1 MARAAIPN
9 GPIPAIMSIPPL
21 RDGAPSGLG
30 ESSSSAAALSPASG
44 DRGVNTE
51 APANRSEFRA
61 AGESGHVRCALA
73 GRSTAALGSSGGE
86 TAVCVARR
94 EAESQDDRVP
104 NASRGRAD
112 ATRRTLR
119 RRSADRAGRK
129 AGVGVNLLEL
139 DELAHQMI
147 RDRGAESCYIDYH
160 PSFGASPF
168 GKVLCTSVND
178 AVLHGLPHDY
188 ELVDGDLLSL
198 DFACSVD
205 GWVADSAISVIV
217 GTPRPQDQQLIAV
230 TEAALAAGIEAA
242 QLGNKLGDI
251 SFAIARVA
259 QRDGYKINTEFGGHG
274 VGRTMHGD
282 PHVPNNGRR
291 GRGLALRPGLV
302 IAIEPWF
309 LETTDKIYT
318 DPDGWTLR
326 SRDGSRGAH
335 AEHTVA
341 ITPTGSGDLDRA
353 ELIESPVD
361 DDLVADPDL
370 IEEPADAAQ
379 IADVDA
385 AVGGAGVTAG
395 GEVGGVVH
403 RLAAAEEHRVRH
415 RRVIDRR
422 DVVPRLPSHRERALP
437 GRRLVRTEAHVDPEL
452 SLAVDHPDQ
461 RIGCPC

>member
-1 MARAAIPN
+1 MRP
-9 GPIPAIMSIPPL
+9 
-21 RDGAPSGLG
+21 
-30 ESSSSAAALSPASG
+30 
-44 DRGVNTE
+44 
-51 APANRSEFRA
+51 
-61 AGESGHVRCALA
+61 A
-73 GRSTAALGSSGGE
+73 GRFVGEVLTALG
-86 TAVCVARR
+86 
-94 EAESQDDRVP
+94 DK
-104 NASRGRAD
+104 AD
-112 ATRRTLR
+112 
-119 RRSADRAGRK
+119 
-129 AGVGVNLLEL
+129 VGVNLLEL

-188 ELVDGDLLSL
+188 VLVDGDLLSL
-198 DFACSVD
+198 DFACAVD
-205 GWVADSAISVIV
+205 GWVSDSAISVVV

-230 TEAALAAGIEAA
+230 TEEALTAGIEAA

-259 QRDGYKINTEFGGHG
+259 QRAGYKINTEFGGHG

-341 ITPTGSGDLDRA
+341 ITPNG
-353 ELIESPVD
+353 PVI
-361 DDLVADPDL
+361 L
-370 IEEPADAAQ
+370 
-379 IADVDA
+379 
-385 AVGGAGVTAG
+385 TA
-395 GEVGGVVH
+395 
-403 RLAAAEEHRVRH
+403 
-415 RRVIDRR
+415 R
-422 DVVPRLPSHRERALP
+422 DSY
-437 GRRLVRTEAHVDPEL
+437 
-452 SLAVDHPDQ
+452 
-461 RIGCPC
+461 